1 MILVESILT
10 IWEDLIM
17 NRKSRRGFTLA
28 ELLVVVAI
36 IAVLTAVSIPIFTSQ
51 LNKSKNAT
59 NMANIK
65 AAQNAAIVD
74 YMSNDKN
81 NAYRKS
87 IQDKYGNTITVG
99 YYSYV
104 VSSGTFIT
112 DQGKV
117 DRYPTSVNGIYQ
129 TINIY
134 ISEDDSGLVI
144 TSYPYCN
151 ASATDLDTVIVD
163 DQGFN
168 KFQ

>member
-51 LNKSKNAT
+51 LDKSKIAT

-74 YMSNDKN
+74 YMSNDKK
-81 NAYRKS
+81 NAYRK
-87 IQDKYGNTITVG
+87 ITVTQDSKLINVA
-99 YYSYV
+99 YYCYDI
-104 VSSGTFIT
+104 SSGSFNT
-112 DQGKV
+112 DQKTV
-117 DRYPTSVNGIYQ
+117 PEPTAVNDIYQ
-129 TINIY
+129 TISIF
-134 ISEDDSGLVI
+134 ISEEDSGLVI
-144 TSYPYCN
+144 TSFPYCN
-151 ASATDLDTVIVD
+151 ASATDLNKVIVY
-163 DQGFN
+163 DQGPN
-168 KFQ
+168 IFQ

>member
-51 LNKSKNAT
+51 LDKSKIAT

-74 YMSNDKN
+74 YMSNDKK
-81 NAYRKS
+81 NAYKTFTY
-87 IQDKYGNTITVG
+87 DEAGGYHDVG
-99 YYSYV
+99 YYCYI
-104 VSSGTFIT
+104 VSSGTFGQPEG
-112 DQGKV
+112 DNV
-117 DRYPTSVNGIYQ
+117 DYNSVNGIYQ
-129 TINIY
+129 KIFVFITDENGTA
-134 ISEDDSGLVI
+134 DI
-144 TSYPYCN
+144 TSLPHCD
-151 ASATDLDTVIVD
+151 ASKTKLSEAISLT
-163 DQGFN
+163 QGTN